1 MTMEN
6 TNLINKKKYKNVFMY
21 IGLFAL
27 AAIWFVPM
35 VTVFLASIKSQSE
48 YYSSMGLFDL
58 PSKIYWPNYIDAW
71 RIGKL
76 GTYMRNGLFVSLVK
90 VPLGIFVEAM
100 AAFALTRLPIKG
112 KTLIFLYFLL
122 GMMLPAQV
130 ALVPINIVFNKL
142 HLTNTYFG
150 LFYVYIGFGTG
161 FGILILRGF
170 FRTIPEELDDA
181 AKIDGCNRWQLFT
194 RIILPI
200 SKPAIATL
208 FIIDF
213 LGTWNE
219 FILASVII
227 YDNNM
232 KTVSTGLMN
241 FIGEYSTNQGVLSAG
256 VLMSIIPVLIV
267 FLFFQRY
274 IVEGMSG
281 AVKQ

>member
-1 MTMEN
+1 MEN
-6 TNLINKKKYKNVFMY
+6 TKLINKKIYKNVFMY
-21 IGLFAL
+21 MGLFAL
-27 AAIWFVPM
+27 AAIWFIPM
-35 VTVFLASIKSQSE
+35 VTVFLSSIKSQSE

-58 PSKIYWPNYIDAW
+58 PNKIYWPNYIDAW

-100 AAFALTRLPIKG
+100 AAFALTRLPIKH
-112 KTLIFLYFLL
+112 KTPIFLYFLL

-130 ALVPINIVFNKL
+130 ALVPINIAFNKL
-142 HLTNTYFG
+142 HLINTYFG
-150 LFYVYIGFGTG
+150 LFYVYIGFGIG

-170 FRTIPEELDDA
+170 FKTIPEELDDA

-194 RIILPI
+194 KIILPI

-281 AVKQ
+281 AVKS

>member
-1 MTMEN
+1 
-6 TNLINKKKYKNVFMY
+6 MY
-21 IGLFAL
+21 IGLFVL
-27 AAIWFVPM
+27 VAIWFVPIL
-35 VTVFLASIKSQSE
+35 TIFLSSMKSQPDL
-48 YYSSMGLFDL
+48 YSGMGLFDL
-58 PSKIYWPNYIDAW
+58 PEKIHWQNYIDAW

-76 GTYMRNGLFVSLVK
+76 GIYMRNGLFVSIVK

-112 KTLIFLYFLL
+112 KNIIFLFFLL

-130 ALVPINIVFNKL
+130 ALVPINIVYNKL
-142 HLTNTYFG
+142 GLLDTYFG

-170 FRTIPEELDDA
+170 FRTIPSEIDDA
-181 AKIDGCNRWQLFT
+181 ARIDGCGRWQLFT
-194 RIILPI
+194 KIILPM
-200 SKPAIATL
+200 SVPALGTL

-227 YDNNM
+227 YDTKM

-241 FIGEYSTNQGVLSAG
+241 FIGEYSVNQGVLSAG
-256 VLMSIIPVLIV
+256 VLISIIPVLIV
-267 FLFFQRY
+267 FLIFQRY
-274 IVEGMSG
+274 IVEGMAG
-281 AVKQ
+281 AIKG

>member
-1 MTMEN
+1 
-6 TNLINKKKYKNVFMY
+6 
-21 IGLFAL
+21 
-27 AAIWFVPM
+27 
-35 VTVFLASIKSQSE
+35 
-48 YYSSMGLFDL
+48 
-58 PSKIYWPNYIDAW
+58 
-71 RIGKL
+71 
-76 GTYMRNGLFVSLVK
+76 MRNGLFVSFVK

-170 FRTIPEELDDA
+170 FKTIPEELDDA

-232 KTVSTGLMN
+232 KTVSPALNTTLLEN
-241 FIGEYSTNQGVLSAG
+241 IARIKEC
-256 VLMSIIPVLIV
+256 
-267 FLFFQRY
+267 
-274 IVEGMSG
+274 
-281 AVKQ
+281 

>member
-1 MTMEN
+1 MN
-6 TNLINKKKYKNVFMY
+6 NANSRNKKNYKNAFMY
-21 IGLFAL
+21 IGLFVL
-27 AAIWFVPM
+27 VAIWFVPIL
-35 VTVFLASIKSQSE
+35 TIFLTSTKSQPDL
-48 YYSSMGLFDL
+48 YSGMGLFDL
-58 PSKIYWPNYIDAW
+58 PEKIHWQNYIDAW

-76 GTYMRNGLFVSLVK
+76 GIYMRNGLFVSLVK

-100 AAFALTRLPIKG
+100 AAFALTRLPIKN

-130 ALVPINIVFNKL
+130 ALVPINIVYNKL
-142 HLTNTYFG
+142 GLLDTYFG

-170 FRTIPEELDDA
+170 FKTIPEELDDA
-181 AKIDGCNRWQLFT
+181 AKIDGCSRWQLFT
-194 RIILPI
+194 RIILPM
-200 SKPAIATL
+200 SVPALATL

-227 YDNNM
+227 YDTKM

-241 FIGEYSTNQGVLSAG
+241 FIGEYSVNQGVLSAG
-256 VLMSIIPVLIV
+256 VLITIIPVLIV
-267 FLFFQRY
+267 FLIFQRY

-281 AVKQ
+281 AVKG

>member
-1 MTMEN
+1 MEN
-6 TNLINKKKYKNVFMY
+6 ADLINRKFFWNALMY
-21 IGLFAL
+21 IGLL
-27 AAIWFVPM
+27 VLVAIWFVPIL
-35 VTVFLASIKSQSE
+35 TIFLTSIKSQAD
-48 YYSSMGLFDL
+48 YYSGMGLFEL
-58 PSKIYWPNYIDAW
+58 SGEIYWQNYSDAI
-71 RIGKL
+71 RIGHL
-76 GTYMRNGLFVSLVK
+76 GTYMKNGLLVSLIK
-90 VPLGIFVEAM
+90 VPIGIFIEAM
-100 AAFALTRLPIKG
+100 AAFALTRLPIKN

-130 ALVPINIVFNKL
+130 ALVPINVVYSRL
-142 HLTNTYFG
+142 HLTNTYIG
-150 LFYVYIGFGTG
+150 LFLVYIGFGTG

-170 FRTIPEELDDA
+170 FRTIPSEIDDA
-181 AKIDGCNRWQLFT
+181 AKIDGCDKWQLFT

-200 SKPAIATL
+200 SMPAIATL

-227 YDNNM
+227 YDNDM

-241 FIGEYSTNQGVLSAG
+241 FVGEYSTDHGILSAG

-274 IVEGMSG
+274 FVEGLSG
-281 AVKQ
+281 AIKG

>member
-1 MTMEN
+1 
-6 TNLINKKKYKNVFMY
+6 
-21 IGLFAL
+21 
-27 AAIWFVPM
+27 
-35 VTVFLASIKSQSE
+35 
-48 YYSSMGLFDL
+48 
-58 PSKIYWPNYIDAW
+58 
-71 RIGKL
+71 
-76 GTYMRNGLFVSLVK
+76 MRNGLFVSLVK

-100 AAFALTRLPIKG
+100 AAFALTRLPIKN

-130 ALVPINIVFNKL
+130 ALVPINIVYSKL
-142 HLTNTYFG
+142 HLINTYFG

-161 FGILILRGF
+161 FGILILRGYF
-170 FRTIPEELDDA
+170 KTIPAELDDA
-181 AKIDGCNRWQLFT
+181 AKIDGCSRWQLFF

-227 YDNNM
+227 YDNKM

-267 FLFFQRY
+267 FLILPTVHR
-274 IVEGMSG
+274 
-281 AVKQ
+281 